1 MTNENIYDKAAQA
14 AESTAIPTAEL
25 LGEVFAIESFKSV
38 ETQFGKRYIAT
49 IRWPADSDETQEAW
63 MSGVILSR
71 QLDSIKD
78 DLPAIWTLHRD
89 DEPNSPYK
97 LIAPPEKPKMKPKV
111 VKTFKERI
119 DDPLDYFRLGDG
131 TLDSKAFVQ
140 WWNEQELDSND
151 LASVIGKLTMDALEA
166 WFAADATRTVQGLV
180 DEAAQRF
187 LRSRSDTRPTV

>member
-97 LIAPPEKPKMKPKV
+97 LIEPPEKPKMKPKV
-111 VKTFKERI
+111 DKPKTFKQRI
-119 DDPLDYFRLGDG
+119 DDPLDYFRTGDG
-131 TLDSKAFVQ
+131 KLDSKAFMQ
-140 WWNEQELDSND
+140 WWEQEGGLTSND
-151 LASVIGKLTMDALEA
+151 LASVIGQPTMTALEA
-166 WFAADATRTVQGLV
+166 WFDADPTRTLQGLV
-180 DEAAQRF
+180 DEAALPF
-187 LRSRSDTRPTV
+187 E